1 MESGT
6 YYFAQSPNLFKN
18 EYNNNNNN
26 RLSTEEKKI
35 PKNEYSKFHEYS
47 QNFDKK
53 FKMKKNENFF
63 YSLSKAELESYDQK
77 YNTTNTNIYNLNKD
91 QYPKYLAEVKPLNN
105 IFSSSNNPI
114 IINRNNESGNY
125 NDINKKDNNKM
136 IITPYKFDPPSL
148 QNLNNKENIIPS
160 KNNKNKDKD
169 LYYIEA
175 NIYGNNTKNN
185 SINTGPFIIPIIT
198 KTPLNT
204 NQISKVKIESDKS
217 QNKKIIPELKYINP
231 NNNNFQQYSSTKKGT
246 INIDPSEKNF
256 NSLKNNM
263 PLDIKK
269 PLWNEKNNNIE
280 QKIPSDNKKSKE
292 GQISD
297 ILIQKLDKKA
307 NVKKKVLSKENIQ
320 KPILQKISSK
330 YILLKIFDYIEDYNK
345 FKMKLFSYSHHFQNK
360 LDFSLFDYQKKYFDK
375 IGKKIEEYL
384 SDYTDIFEKY
394 PSNFSK
400 DNLRKRL
407 IEDGDTFNINSII
420 NYVVNYCMNYY
431 KKMKII

>member
-6 YYFAQSPNLFKN
+6 YYFTQSPNLFKN

-26 RLSTEEKKI
+26 ILIAEEKKI
-35 PKNEYSKFHEYS
+35 PKNEYYKFPEYS

-53 FKMKKNENFF
+53 FKMKKNENIF
-63 YSLSKAELESYDQK
+63 YSLSKAGLESYEQK
-77 YNTTNTNIYNLNKD
+77 YNITNTNLYNLNKD
-91 QYPKYLAEVKPLNN
+91 QYPKNLAEVKPLNYN
-105 IFSSSNNPI
+105 IVSSSNNPI

-136 IITPYKFDPPSL
+136 IITPNKFDPPSL

-160 KNNKNKDKD
+160 KKNKNKDKD

-217 QNKKIIPELKYINP
+217 QNKKIIPELKYINS
-231 NNNNFQQYSSTKKGT
+231 NNNNFQQYSSSKNR
-246 INIDPSEKNF
+246 IRNIEPNEKNF
-256 NSLKNNM
+256 NSLKNNI
-263 PLDIKK
+263 PLDTKK

-280 QKIPSDNKKSKE
+280 QKIPSNNKKPKE

-320 KPILQKISSK
+320 KPILQKIS
-330 YILLKIFDYIEDYNK
+330 
-345 FKMKLFSYSHHFQNK
+345 
-360 LDFSLFDYQKKYFDK
+360 
-375 IGKKIEEYL
+375 
-384 SDYTDIFEKY
+384 
-394 PSNFSK
+394 
-400 DNLRKRL
+400 
-407 IEDGDTFNINSII
+407 
-420 NYVVNYCMNYY
+420 
-431 KKMKII
+431 

>member
-1 MESGT
+1 
-6 YYFAQSPNLFKN
+6 
-18 EYNNNNNN
+18 
-26 RLSTEEKKI
+26 
-35 PKNEYSKFHEYS
+35 
-47 QNFDKK
+47 
-53 FKMKKNENFF
+53 MKKNENIF
-63 YSLSKAELESYDQK
+63 YSLSKAGLESYKQK
-77 YNTTNTNIYNLNKD
+77 YNITNTNLYNLNKD
-91 QYPKYLAEVKPLNN
+91 QYPKNLAEVKPLNYN
-105 IFSSSNNPI
+105 IVSSSNNPI

-136 IITPYKFDPPSL
+136 IITPNKFDPPSL

-160 KNNKNKDKD
+160 KKNKNKDKD

-217 QNKKIIPELKYINP
+217 QNKKIIPELKYINS
-231 NNNNFQQYSSTKKGT
+231 NNNNFQQYSS
-246 INIDPSEKNF
+246 SKNF

-263 PLDIKK
+263 PLDKKK

-280 QKIPSDNKKSKE
+280 QKIPSDNKKPKE

-320 KPILQKISSK
+320 KPILQKIS
-330 YILLKIFDYIEDYNK
+330 
-345 FKMKLFSYSHHFQNK
+345 
-360 LDFSLFDYQKKYFDK
+360 
-375 IGKKIEEYL
+375 
-384 SDYTDIFEKY
+384 
-394 PSNFSK
+394 
-400 DNLRKRL
+400 
-407 IEDGDTFNINSII
+407 
-420 NYVVNYCMNYY
+420 
-431 KKMKII
+431 